1 MGHDSDYIT
10 LSPFALRYWD
20 KLLLEPYSLPRD
32 VAYIVVAP
40 ENDVV
45 LSHIKTFFR
54 ELSSTYELHNL
65 GKHCPITKVL
75 RDGIMRVGK
84 TAASKVAEE
93 PLSEWFNSIGDSP
106 TANKLKLYAR
116 VCKHR
121 LAPHLSTLSLDRS
134 IFESTTS
141 SKSSERPSGNLSSTQ
156 LSGDNEKP
164 ATPKQS
170 ENDTNGE
177 LHVES
182 SACSQDSADDDYRHL
197 PALVIYIVEPFTFA
211 QYDSSLYRLV
221 TLGLL
226 HSYADMLPDL
236 PEATRNSMH
245 LQLLSLDAIMCF
257 GSSSGHRKDEIKTL
271 ALSVFSQSHHLVT
284 HQSSVKSLTGFGPA
298 AAEKAFLNSKKD
310 KIERPMKMYNRPF
323 ILASVKDKQAE
334 LGEMFGD
341 RRENSGV
348 LYCSYCLTKDKR
360 FILACCTNDKGE
372 FTETNVININIPNRN
387 KRKQTSVRKFGLR
400 KLLDFILEVISAS
413 SHPWRL
419 IIARFGRL
427 GHGEL
432 KAWASLLS
440 RKSLQSYARHLKELC
455 GECAI
460 SGIADTPS
468 ILSVCLVSLE
478 PDSSL
483 RLMPDQFT
491 LDDHSNNTRQ
501 QMYSRTTPDNSTY
514 THILVFPTS
523 ATTQSSQATFP
534 SEDIDPLPG
543 GLDEGLFEGLN
554 DNDITGPDIN
564 DIFKWTESPQSP
576 EGSSHRDSNSQ
587 PPSPSTSFRLSSSN
601 HGGPNR
607 CDSMSENTD
616 EPLQLLQQPLALGY
630 FVSTAKTGLLPKWF
644 WSSCPHLE
652 DKSPAFLKSALLIH
666 LPFVQQNSDDLLHH
680 NSQQQSTCH
689 PL

>member
-1 MGHDSDYIT
+1 MRRIRVLMLLTT
-10 LSPFALRYWD
+10 LKKLQLFLLQLDESTGIVDTAQLTVFSRVVFDNFEIGEELVKIISLIGRTTEQDIFLGVKDLINSGTIPINALVGFA
-20 KLLLEPYSLPRD
+20 
-32 VAYIVVAP
+32 
-40 ENDVV
+40 NDEASV
-45 LSHIKTFFR
+45 
-54 ELSSTYELHNL
+54 
-65 GKHCPITKVL
+65 
-75 RDGIMRVGK
+75 MVGK
-84 TAASKVAEE
+84 EK
-93 PLSEWFNSIGDSP
+93 
-106 TANKLKLYAR
+106 
-116 VCKHR
+116 
-121 LAPHLSTLSLDRS
+121 
-134 IFESTTS
+134 IFET
-141 SKSSERPSGNLSSTQ
+141 LC
-156 LSGDNEKP
+156 
-164 ATPKQS
+164 
-170 ENDTNGE
+170 DTNGE

-182 SACSQDSADDDYRHL
+182 STRFQDSADDDYRHL

-211 QYDSSLYRLV
+211 QYDSNLYRLV

-257 GSSSGHRKDEIKTL
+257 GSSSGQRKDEIKTL

-298 AAEKAFLNSKKD
+298 AAEKAFINSKKD
-310 KIERPMKMYNRPF
+310 KMEQPMKMYNRPF

-372 FTETNVININIPNRN
+372 FTETNVINVNIPNRN

-460 SGIADTPS
+460 SGIGDTPS

-483 RLMPDQFT
+483 RLMSDQFT
-491 LDDHSNNTRQ
+491 LDDHFNNIRQ
-501 QMYSRTTPDNSTY
+501 QMYSRTSPDNSTY

-576 EGSSHRDSNSQ
+576 EGSPHRDSNSQ
-587 PPSPSTSFRLSSSN
+587 PASPNTSFRLSSSN

-652 DKSPAFLKSALLIH
+652 DKSPVFLKSALLIH

-689 PL
+689 PLDSNYTSDVLRFVLEGYNALSWLVPDPKYHDRRSCLPLHIQILMQLYNIVEAIL